1 MSPPSPE
8 QQDAALAALT
18 GCVTEAKPETALD
31 ASLMR
36 LRMIAEAK
44 SAGIPWTA
52 IGRVYGMSGKEA
64 KAMAKR
70 LAARTQRYYV
80 LSLGT
85 EVAPVPVPRSAAEAA
100 VRRLHERE
108 GVTLVPAKPRR
119 PPARKHPHHVRRRGR

>member
-52 IGRVYGMSGKEA
+52 IGRVYGVSGKEA
-64 KAMAKR
+64 KRQAKA
-70 LAARTQRYYV
+70 LARETQRD
-80 LSLGT
+80 L
-85 EVAPVPVPRSAAEAA
+85 VAI
-100 VRRLHERE
+100 RR
-108 GVTLVPAKPRR
+108 A
-119 PPARKHPHHVRRRGR
+119 PPPQRQHQIRRRGR